1 MNSDIYGKGVRLA
14 AEGKVALEAETERAA
29 YYVVEGDS
37 GTHHVRLMRDNT
49 FNCTCL
55 WGSLRG
61 AVYGSL
67 CSHVVA
73 AILSKTTPSALPV
86 KSTAGQ
92 AEA

>member
-1 MNSDIYGKGVRLA
+1 MNSDIYGKGFRLA
-14 AEGKVALEAETERAA
+14 ETGKVALEAETERAA
-29 YYVVEGDS
+29 YFVVDGDT

-73 AILSKTTPSALPV
+73 AILSKTAPARAAFEAAPG
-86 KSTAGQ
+86 A